1 MGTHAFEHSDIQ
13 AGEVRL
19 HVVQAGPVDGKPL
32 ILLHGFP
39 DFWMGWRHQIGALA
53 EAGFRVIVPD
63 QRGYNTSDRPSAITD
78 YEISRLVG
86 DVVGLADALGHH
98 RFSLVGHDWGG
109 IVAWAAGSLVAERL
123 DRLVILNAPHP
134 DVFGPYVRRSPSQML
149 RSSYVGFFQIP
160 WLPEMVLGAGN
171 CAALVAAL
179 KASARQDAL
188 TEDDIARY
196 RQAWQQPG
204 SLTGM
209 LNWYRALRLRRPL
222 EEVITTRTLV
232 LWGLKDTALEV
243 GLAEKSLALCTQGRL
258 QTFDG
263 ATHWLQRE
271 EPDAVNAAILGF
283 LAS

>member
-1 MGTHAFEHSDIQ
+1 MGTYAFEHNDIQ

-19 HVVQAGPVDGKPL
+19 HVVQAGPVDGKPV

-78 YEISRLVG
+78 YELSRLVG

-134 DVFGPYVRRSPSQML
+134 NVFGPYVRRSPSQML

-171 CAALVAAL
+171 SAAMVAAL
-179 KASARQDAL
+179 KASAREGAF

-196 RQAWQQPG
+196 RQSWQQPG
-204 SLTGM
+204 ALTGM

-222 EEVITTRTLV
+222 EEVNTTPTLV

-243 GLAEKSLALCTQGRL
+243 GLAKKSLALCTQGRL
-258 QTFDG
+258 RTFDR

-271 EPDAVNAAILGF
+271 EPEAVNAAILGF